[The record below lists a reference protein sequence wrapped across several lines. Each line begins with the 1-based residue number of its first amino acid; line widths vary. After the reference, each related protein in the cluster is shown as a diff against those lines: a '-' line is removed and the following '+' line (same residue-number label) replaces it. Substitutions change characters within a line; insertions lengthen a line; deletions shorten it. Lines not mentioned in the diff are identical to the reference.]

1 MKSRLSRNAV
11 FLQRAIL
18 VVGALLCL
26 CVSDSAGPR
35 LFPLPTAGTNTELG
49 EFSFDG
55 CSYVSGNPDQNREP
69 NAYLQMV
76 AASQYRARDCHH
88 HGQQATHAPHGF
100 CQPQP
105 SSLTTTPDTYAPL
118 SFKTKFHSIP
128 TGRGPPRFH
137 L

>member
-1 MKSRLSRNAV
+1 MKSRLNTNAL
-11 FLQRAIL
+11 FPHRAIL
-18 VVGALLCL
+18 VLGALLCL
-26 CVSDSAGPR
+26 CISDSAGPR
-35 LFPLPTAGTNTELG
+35 LFPLPTAGTNPEVSESSLQ
-49 EFSFDG
+49 G
-55 CSYVSGNPDQNREP
+55 CAYASRTPDQNREP

-100 CQPQP
+100 CQPQL

-118 SFKTKFHSIP
+118 NFKTKFHSIP